1 MVLKTS
7 KKVNNRSEFFVWGS
21 AMRVSLIVS
30 FFFHVGVLLMIQ
42 EAFPMNWITTPLRTY
57 QIELLRPPVDP
68 FDDGEAGAG
77 TDLAK
82 LNSLNKI
89 GPELSEETISL
100 NTQDKRYSSYA
111 GVIKEQ
117 LMRHWSYPQQAWEN
131 LIEGNVLVLFTLNRE
146 GNLKEIRILAPSTF
160 EILGDEAIRTIQA
173 AAPFPPFPGSVTVSR
188 LHIKANFVYQ
198 LVSRP

>member
-7 KKVNNRSEFFVWGS
+7 KKVNSRSEFFVWGS

-30 FFFHVGVLLMIQ
+30 FFFHVGALLMIQ

-57 QIELLRPPVDP
+57 HIELLRPPVDP
-68 FDDGEAGAG
+68 FDDGKTNG
-77 TDLAK
+77 TDIAK
-82 LNSLNKI
+82 LNSLNKT

-100 NTQDKRYSSYA
+100 NTRDKRYSSYA

-146 GNLKEIRILAPSTF
+146 GHLKETRILAPSAF

-173 AAPFPPFPGSVTVSR
+173 AAPFPPFPGLVTVSK
-188 LHIKANFVYQ
+188 LHIRANFVYQ
-198 LVSRP
+198 LVK